1 MTTKNLNYED
11 LVKAREA
18 YNSGQNVT
26 EFLRQRGNLTQNSPE
41 IIEAAYDLQSGTY
54 IKSARDNWSFSQSY
68 ASELSGILERYISSS
83 TSLLDIGSGELTTL
97 SLLVKSLKTKPRRLL
112 AFDISWSRLHEG
124 LEFARDEMGSAYE
137 ILSAFVAEISEI
149 PLRDKSV
156 DVTTSNHS
164 LEPNGRQ
171 LRQLLSELFR
181 VTIEKVILFEPC
193 YEINSEEGKKRML
206 EMGYVTNIDG
216 IAEELGGKVLEK
228 IPLKNVSNPLN
239 PTVCYVISPPSKS
252 DFDAGRNNAAEQKDY
267 TDVFSVPGTNFRLD
281 SRDGFYFSSEV
292 GVCFPVLKGI
302 PILRSSASIL
312 ANSLVNSLDN

>member
-1 MTTKNLNYED
+1 
-11 LVKAREA
+11 
-18 YNSGQNVT
+18 
-26 EFLRQRGNLTQNSPE
+26 
-41 IIEAAYDLQSGTY
+41 
-54 IKSARDNWSFSQSY
+54 
-68 ASELSGILERYISSS
+68 
-83 TSLLDIGSGELTTL
+83 
-97 SLLVKSLKTKPRRLL
+97 
-112 AFDISWSRLHEG
+112 
-124 LEFARDEMGSAYE
+124 MGSAYE
-137 ILSAFVAEISEI
+137 VLSAFVAEISEI

-171 LRQLLSELFR
+171 LLSELFR
-181 VTIEKVILFEPC
+181 FTIEKVILFEPC

-252 DFDAGRNNAAEQKDY
+252 DFDADRNNAAEQKNF

-281 SRDGFYFSSEV
+281 FQDGFYFSSYV

>member
-1 MTTKNLNYED
+1 MGSKHLNYED
-11 LVKAREA
+11 LVEA
-18 YNSGQNVT
+18 KSEYNRGQNVT
-26 EFLRQRGNLTQNSPE
+26 EFLRERGNLTQNIPE
-41 IIEAAYDLQSGTY
+41 IIEAAYDLQAGTY
-54 IKSARDNWSFSQSY
+54 IKSARENWAFSQSY
-68 ASELSGILERYISSS
+68 ASELSRIMGGHISSS

-97 SLLVKSLKTKPRRLL
+97 SLLVKSLKTKPRRLF

-137 ILSAFVAEISEI
+137 TLTTFVAEIAEI

-171 LRQLLSELFR
+171 LPQLLSELFR

-206 EMGYVTNIDG
+206 EMGYATNVDG
-216 IAEELGGKVLEK
+216 IAEELGGKVVEK
-228 IPLKNVSNPLN
+228 IPIKNVSNPLN
-239 PTVCYVISPPSKS
+239 PTVCYVITPPSKS
-252 DFDAGRNNAAEQKDY
+252 SLDAGRNNAGEQKND

-281 SRDGFYFSSEV
+281 FQDGFYFSSEV
-292 GVCFPVLKGI
+292 GVCFPVLRGI

-312 ANSLVNSLDN
+312 ANSLANASDH